1 MSSIADV
8 HPIFIGYVVHKTFI
22 DLDENGT
29 KAAAATLVAMQD
41 NAVSIEPKIK
51 KEVVLDRP
59 FVYCIIDTQTS
70 IPVFIGVLNS
80 LS

>member
-1 MSSIADV
+1 MLS
-8 HPIFIGYVVHKTFI
+8 KTFI

-41 NAVSIEPKIK
+41 NAAFFPEDK
-51 KEVVLDRP
+51 KEVILNRP
-59 FVYCIIDTQTS
+59 FVYCIVDTETS
-70 IPVFIGVLNS
+70 IPVFIGILNS